1 MRAIVVAGGTG
12 GHIYPAIAIINK
24 IKEKEQESE
33 ILYIGTT
40 DRMEKDIIPNL
51 GINYIGLEMSG
62 LNRKNIFKNLEVLK
76 KYKKAIT
83 DAKREIKKFD
93 PDVVIGVGG
102 YITLPVLTAANSLG
116 YKTIIH
122 EQNSIPGLSN
132 KMLARFT
139 DCVCVSLP
147 NSVKL
152 FKNKNVVYT
161 GNPRSEEIIDVA
173 KVTKKDL
180 GLDSTKKLVIIVM
193 GSLGSLTMTNKLKE
207 IITGFSGKKY
217 QVIVVTGK
225 GYFDN
230 YKDLKIPGNV
240 RIVPYMDNLINV
252 MKDTDLLVSRAGA
265 STIAEITAIGLPA
278 ILVPSPYVT
287 HNHQYMNAKELEDLG
302 ACRIVTE
309 EDFSKETIIKEIDN
323 LLNDSKT
330 YVEMREASKKLRVV
344 DSATRIYTEIRKLI
358 G

>member
-122 EQNSIPGLSN
+122 EQNSIP
-132 KMLARFT
+132 AF
-139 DCVCVSLP
+139 
-147 NSVKL
+147 
-152 FKNKNVVYT
+152 
-161 GNPRSEEIIDVA
+161 
-173 KVTKKDL
+173 
-180 GLDSTKKLVIIVM
+180 
-193 GSLGSLTMTNKLKE
+193 
-207 IITGFSGKKY
+207 
-217 QVIVVTGK
+217 Q
-225 GYFDN
+225 
-230 YKDLKIPGNV
+230 
-240 RIVPYMDNLINV
+240 
-252 MKDTDLLVSRAGA
+252 
-265 STIAEITAIGLPA
+265 
-278 ILVPSPYVT
+278 
-287 HNHQYMNAKELEDLG
+287 
-302 ACRIVTE
+302 
-309 EDFSKETIIKEIDN
+309 IKC
-323 LLNDSKT
+323 
-330 YVEMREASKKLRVV
+330 
-344 DSATRIYTEIRKLI
+344 
-358 G
+358 

>member
-24 IKEKEQESE
+24 IKEKEKNSE
-33 ILYIGTT
+33 FLYIGTT
-40 DRMEKDIIPNL
+40 DRMEKDIIPKL
-51 GINYIGLEMSG
+51 GIPFVGLDMCG
-62 LNRKNIFKNLEVLK
+62 LNRKNLFKNIEVFK
-76 KYKKAIT
+76 KYKKAIN
-83 DAKREIKKFD
+83 DAKEEIRKFN

-102 YITLPVLTAANSLG
+102 YITLPVLTAANKLG

-132 KMLARFT
+132 KMLARFV

-147 NSVKL
+147 NSVEL

-161 GNPRSEEIIDVA
+161 GNPRSEEIIDVR
-173 KVTKKDL
+173 KVSKKSF
-180 GLDSTKKLVIIVM
+180 GFESTKKLVVIVM
-193 GSLGSLTMTNKLKE
+193 GSLGSQTMTKKLKE
-207 IITGFSGKKY
+207 LIPGFKNKNY
-217 QVIVVTGK
+217 QVVVVTGK
-225 GYFDN
+225 GYIDD
-230 YKDLKIPGNV
+230 YKDVKTPDNV
-240 RIVPYMDNLINV
+240 RIVPFLDNFINLLKDADLI
-252 MKDTDLLVSRAGA
+252 VSRAGA

-302 ACRIVTE
+302 ACTIVTE
-309 EDFSKETIIKEIDN
+309 DEFDKDKLIGEIDR
-323 LLNDSKT
+323 LLDD
-330 YVEMREASKKLRVV
+330 REVYIKMKDASKKLGVV
-344 DSATRIYTEIRKLI
+344 DSATKIYEEIRKLI